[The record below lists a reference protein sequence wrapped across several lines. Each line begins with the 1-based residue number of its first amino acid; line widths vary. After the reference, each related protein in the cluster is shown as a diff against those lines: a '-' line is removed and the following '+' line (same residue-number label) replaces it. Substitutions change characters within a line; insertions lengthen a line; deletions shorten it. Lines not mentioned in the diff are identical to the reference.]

1 MLTAHAAKTCTVG
14 PSADLVRARVRVR
27 VTVRVWVSVRVRV
40 TWTVGAGADHCGELA
55 SRGSSRTRLSS
66 CTG

>member
-14 PSADLVRARVRVR
+14 SSAVLIRVRVW
-27 VTVRVWVSVRVRV
+27 VRVWVRVSVRVRIA
-40 TWTVGAGADHCGELA
+40 WTVGAGADHCGELA
-55 SRGSSRTRLSS
+55 SSGSSRTRLSS

>member
-1 MLTAHAAKTCTVG
+1 VLTAHAAKTCTVG
-14 PSADLVRARVRVR
+14 PSADLVRVRVR
-27 VTVRVWVSVRVRV
+27 VRVWVSVRVRV

-55 SRGSSRTRLSS
+55 SNGSSRTRLSS